1 MPPTSEKPLRRPI
14 VCYVTDRN
22 SLGSKD
28 AVSDVSAR
36 IRMAMDAGVDWI
48 QLREKD
54 LSSRDLL
61 ALAREAVKH
70 SRTKGQSLDVRVIV
84 NDRLDVALA
93 ADAGGVHLGSNSLK
107 PEEVVG
113 WCRGGNAAANFL
125 VGVSCHHL
133 NEARDAESA
142 GASYIFFGPVFDTP
156 SKRAFGEPQGM
167 LRLAEVCS
175 AVGLPVI
182 AIGGVDE
189 GNAAECLRA
198 GAAGIAGIRMFQAPE
213 TKEALAARIECLRRP
228 YY

>member
-1 MPPTSEKPLRRPI
+1 MPPTFEKPLRRPI

-22 SLGSKD
+22 SLDPKNAISG
-28 AVSDVSAR
+28 VSSRISA
-36 IRMAMDAGVDWI
+36 AMDAGVDWI

-61 ALAREAVKH
+61 ALAREAVEH
-70 SRTKGQSLDVRVIV
+70 SRKRIQSPDVRVIV

-93 ADAGGVHLGSNSLK
+93 ADAAGVHLGSKSLK
-107 PEEVVG
+107 PDEVVG
-113 WCRGGNAAANFL
+113 WCRGGNAAADFL

-167 LRLAEVCS
+167 VRLAEVCS
-175 AVGLPVI
+175 AVDVPVI

-189 GNAAECLRA
+189 GNAAECLQA
-198 GAAGIAGIRMFQAPE
+198 GAAGIAGIRMFQELE
-213 TKEALAARIECLRRP
+213 TKEALAAKIERLRRP
-228 YY
+228 R